1 MEEKET
7 LYGVVITFY
16 KLKDAQAFE
25 RFYGTQYFIYDDEN
39 EQEVKDEKLPELPHT
54 SKYKLEDIEKTLKN
68 VVHSSFDY
76 FDYSTLDSSN
86 KRFMEKQVN
95 TNQLRDSLFGKN
107 TQNDE
112 IETTYNMNKKEL
124 NLFDNIENN
133 AEFNEVCP
141 F

>member
-1 MEEKET
+1 M
-7 LYGVVITFY
+7 
-16 KLKDAQAFE
+16 
-25 RFYGTQYFIYDDEN
+25 RS
-39 EQEVKDEKLPELPHT
+39 KLPELPHT

-133 AEFNEVCP
+133 TEFNEVCP